1 MKEELISI
9 IVPIYNVAKYLDR
22 CMKSLLDQ
30 SYQNIEIILIDDGS
44 TDDSGEK
51 CEFYSSKDNRINV
64 IHKKNEGLGM
74 ARNSGL
80 KIAQGKYVLFVDS
93 DDYIESQMIERLYD
107 KLKKNNADTCFCRY
121 YNTSVDGRDTI
132 ARELYKKNNY
142 LGEEVKEVLL
152 GMIGSQQS
160 QPGDVE
166 IGMSVWKGLY
176 SLDIIRNN
184 HIIFPSER
192 EYISEDIIF
201 HIHYIPLTKHIAIEN
216 TANYHYCDN
225 GSSLTKKYNPNR
237 FIMEKRLM
245 KKEISELEKIFE
257 KDEFI
262 QRLYKAFLGRVRYCI
277 KQEVLLNS
285 KKIKIRKNIKAIC
298 SDETVQDIIL
308 NFDDKKIQIT
318 KRIVNFFIKKKLV
331 FALMIV
337 FRIKK

>member
-1 MKEELISI
+1 M
-9 IVPIYNVAKYLDR
+9 
-22 CMKSLLDQ
+22 
-30 SYQNIEIILIDDGS
+30 
-44 TDDSGEK
+44 
-51 CEFYSSKDNRINV
+51 
-64 IHKKNEGLGM
+64 
-74 ARNSGL
+74 
-80 KIAQGKYVLFVDS
+80 
-93 DDYIESQMIERLYD
+93 
-107 KLKKNNADTCFCRY
+107 
-121 YNTSVDGRDTI
+121 
-132 ARELYKKNNY
+132 
-142 LGEEVKEVLL
+142 
-152 GMIGSQQS
+152 
-160 QPGDVE
+160 
-166 IGMSVWKGLY
+166 
-176 SLDIIRNN
+176 DIIRNN